1 MKRGDPWHLFAWTL
15 RRNRFRFPNHSVGL
29 GMGKVKGW
37 KSEFR
42 GADNRFSTVGETF
55 GCVIILTPQKQGQA
69 VQSQLGLHIKFQASR
84 GYIYRDLVSLPLPP
98 NPKDSSLIQ
107 LAFP

>member
-1 MKRGDPWHLFAWTL
+1 
-15 RRNRFRFPNHSVGL
+15 
-29 GMGKVKGW
+29 MGKVKGW
-37 KSEFR
+37 KSKFR

-84 GYIYRDLVSLPLPP
+84 GYIYRDLVSLPLPS

-107 LAFP
+107 LAFPQLQRSYWLI